1 MSAFPEIGR
10 SHELHI
16 EITADL
22 LIRFADY
29 SGDVNPMHFD
39 DAYAR
44 ARGLKARAAHGLSY
58 ASFVSTLIGM
68 HVPGPGAL
76 WSHQTMRFVAPAYV
90 GDTVVLRGEVTRVS
104 SGNRSVDIA
113 INAVTADGTLLMQG
127 DVGVLMPKNK
137 AESTARTAQTHS
149 PTISGEGPVAF
160 IFGATGAVGSAT
172 AALLSRQGYR
182 IGLFGRR
189 GQRLEQ
195 LATKLVSPSA
205 TFVCDVAQQESVALA
220 VLAAIGVLG
229 GPDAVVH
236 AISAPLGARPI
247 LELTA
252 DDFCS
257 HGAVQL
263 GGLINI
269 GSACLPEMVRRGGGS
284 LTFVGTL
291 ATHGAPPS
299 GLAAYTAA
307 KAAAASYIRSVAQE
321 LGPQGI
327 RANIV
332 SPDLLETDLTNHI
345 ADRSRKLAA
354 ARSPLRRLANVEE
367 VAEVIGF
374 VAGIRASYVS
384 GQDMS
389 VDGGTG
395 MN

>member
-1 MSAFPEIGR
+1 MGALPEIGR

-22 LIRFADY
+22 LTRFADY

-39 DAYAR
+39 DAYAK

-68 HVPGPGAL
+68 HLPGPGAL
-76 WSHQTMRFVAPAYV
+76 WSHQTLRFIAPAYV
-90 GDTVVLRGEVTRVS
+90 GDIVILRGEVTRAS
-104 SGNRSVDIA
+104 SSNRSVNIA
-113 INAVTADGTLLMQG
+113 ISAVTAEGTLLLQG
-127 DVGVLMPKNK
+127 DAGVLMPKDK
-137 AESTARTAQTHS
+137 AESTANPVQTQTE
-149 PTISGEGPVAF
+149 TISGEGPVAF

-172 AALLSRQGYR
+172 AALFSRQGYR

-189 GQRLEQ
+189 GQSLEQ
-195 LATKLVSPSA
+195 LATELASPSA
-205 TFVCDVAQQESVALA
+205 TFVCDVVQQESVAKA
-220 VLAAIGVLG
+220 VHAAIGVLG
-229 GPDAVVH
+229 VPDSVVH
-236 AISAPLGARPI
+236 AISAPLGPRPI
-247 LELTA
+247 LDLTA
-252 DDFCS
+252 DDFHS

-269 GSACLPEMVRRGGGS
+269 GSACLPEMVRRGAGS
-284 LTFVGTL
+284 LTFVGTV

-345 ADRSRKLAA
+345 SDRSRKLVA

-367 VAEVIGF
+367 VAEVIRF
-374 VAGIRASYVS
+374 VASTQASYVS
-384 GQDMS
+384 GQDMR
-389 VDGGTG
+389 VDGGAG